1 MIYLVEAVLPEGYF
15 ADDLRGLSADMA
27 AFRDLLRIRLPRL
40 AHHMDYLQ
48 RISDGKLD
56 SIIPVVNECLLIDVD
71 GKKTQLSFNIYYFTL
86 YIISIYVC
94 LVLNIY
100 I

>member
-40 AHHMDYLQ
+40 AHHMDHLQ
-48 RISDGKLD
+48 RISDGKC
-56 SIIPVVNECLLIDVD
+56 NKLLL
-71 GKKTQLSFNIYYFTL
+71 TQCSLL
-86 YIISIYVC
+86 R
-94 LVLNIY
+94 LHP
-100 I
+100 

>member
-40 AHHMDYLQ
+40 AQHMDYLQ
-48 RISDGKLD
+48 KISDG
-56 SIIPVVNECLLIDVD
+56 SHSSFFIIFL
-71 GKKTQLSFNIYYFTL
+71 KY
-86 YIISIYVC
+86 
-94 LVLNIY
+94 
-100 I
+100 

>member
-40 AHHMDYLQ
+40 ANHMDYLQ
-48 RISDGKLD
+48 KISDGEFILSD
-56 SIIPVVNECLLIDVD
+56 SISLHYLPRHLNSPMRL
-71 GKKTQLSFNIYYFTL
+71 QYFFEF
-86 YIISIYVC
+86 
-94 LVLNIY
+94 
-100 I
+100 

>member
-27 AFRDLLRIRLPRL
+27 AFRDLLRLRLPKL

-48 RISDGKLD
+48 KISDGNDIKSL
-56 SIIPVVNECLLIDVD
+56 NNLA
-71 GKKTQLSFNIYYFTL
+71 L
-86 YIISIYVC
+86 YGGS
-94 LVLNIY
+94 
-100 I
+100 

>member
-27 AFRDLLRIRLPRL
+27 AFRDLLRLRLPRL

-48 RISDGKLD
+48 RISDG
-56 SIIPVVNECLLIDVD
+56 
-71 GKKTQLSFNIYYFTL
+71 IYYFL
-86 YIISIYVC
+86 MFYINLHVI
-94 LVLNIY
+94 LHFFL
-100 I
+100 